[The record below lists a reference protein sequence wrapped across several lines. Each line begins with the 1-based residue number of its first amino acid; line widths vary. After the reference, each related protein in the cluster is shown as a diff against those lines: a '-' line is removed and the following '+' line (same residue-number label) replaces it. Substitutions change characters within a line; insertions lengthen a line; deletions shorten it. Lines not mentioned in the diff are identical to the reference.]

1 MKVIT
6 ILDGKIKM
14 ILTPE
19 TEPEGVMLD
28 ALCRQSECAIKLSD
42 SPEHAN
48 IYGSGSIMIQ

>member
-1 MKVIT
+1 MKIIT

-19 TEPEGVMLD
+19 TEPETAMLD

-42 SPEHAN
+42 STEYSHN
-48 IYGSGSIMIQ
+48 YGVGSIMIQ

>member
-19 TEPEGVMLD
+19 TEPETIMLD
-28 ALCRQSECAIKLSD
+28 ALSRQSE
-42 SPEHAN
+42 
-48 IYGSGSIMIQ
+48 